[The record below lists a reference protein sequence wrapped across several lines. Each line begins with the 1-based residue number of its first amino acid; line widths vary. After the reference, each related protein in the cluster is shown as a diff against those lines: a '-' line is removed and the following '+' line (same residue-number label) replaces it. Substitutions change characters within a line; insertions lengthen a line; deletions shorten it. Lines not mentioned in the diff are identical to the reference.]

1 MLSDSVDAV
10 PSRLVK
16 GPRTGVTM
24 AVGREGM
31 KEVHK
36 FAEAERD
43 LAVND
48 SKGLPSSRL
57 EEDSI
62 ELEMLRP
69 LEEDGVVVRM

>member
-1 MLSDSVDAV
+1 M
-10 PSRLVK
+10 
-16 GPRTGVTM
+16 T
-24 AVGREGM
+24 VGREGT
-31 KEVHK
+31 KKVRK

-43 LAVND
+43 LADND

-62 ELEMLRP
+62 ELEMLRS